1 LDRSSSPLGSS
12 PLPPLRLTVRPLLLT
27 VLLKSR
33 GRVAVCVRGALLDR
47 IHPPTTTD
55 FTADFT
61 TDRGL
66 SNKRRGRGAV
76 CVRGALLYRIQ
87 PHHALHWPPS
97 NPRQF
102 LRL

>member
-1 LDRSSSPLGSS
+1 M
-12 PLPPLRLTVRPLLLT
+12 
-27 VLLKSR
+27 
-33 GRVAVCVRGALLDR
+33 CVRGALVYR
-47 IHPPTTTD
+47 IQPPTTG

-61 TDRGL
+61 TDRDL

-76 CVRGALLYRIQ
+76 CVRGALVYRLQ
-87 PHHALHWPPS
+87 PHHALHWPLS